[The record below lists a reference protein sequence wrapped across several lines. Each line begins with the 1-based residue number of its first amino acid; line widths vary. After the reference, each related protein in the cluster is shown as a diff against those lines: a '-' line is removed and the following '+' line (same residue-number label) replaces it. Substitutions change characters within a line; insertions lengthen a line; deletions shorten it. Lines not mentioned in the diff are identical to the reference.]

1 MLFHHDPQLQPGC
14 LKAFGKRHWPGHQ
27 VPGTTGQVKQMR
39 YQPVPGIWSN
49 WSNQI
54 KLMTYVHQVYKN
66 WNESS
71 GIWHSHISLQSLH
84 TYCTSWDGNSRCQPL
99 ALRHLCLI
107 WCWEVWGTNAQQL
120 NGVDLTSKTLRWLE
134 LQLGKET
141 NWNHIQ
147 MVWIRLTSKLWIWGS
162 VGLLSECS
170 VFSSNMTWIC
180 AHMERLRSGQCERR
194 RPRKPEHSQWP
205 QYPDHSRADIQCP

>member
-1 MLFHHDPQLQPGC
+1 MFT
-14 LKAFGKRHWPGHQ
+14 KR
-27 VPGTTGQVKQMR
+27 TKTEMKK
-39 YQPVPGIWSN
+39 GIPIMGFPCFLIYN
-49 WSNQI
+49 
-54 KLMTYVHQVYKN
+54 LYT
-66 WNESS
+66 
-71 GIWHSHISLQSLH
+71 

-147 MVWIRLTSKLWIWGS
+147 MVGIRLTSKLWIWGS

-170 VFSSNMTWIC
+170 VFSSNMTWIF

-205 QYPDHSRADIQCP
+205 QYRDHSRADIQCP

>member
-1 MLFHHDPQLQPGC
+1 MILSSNQVAWRLLVNATDQATRCLAQLDRWNKWGISLC
-14 LKAFGKRHWPGHQ
+14 LES
-27 VPGTTGQVKQMR
+27 GQIK
-39 YQPVPGIWSN
+39 SN
-49 WSNQI
+49 WWHMFTKST
-54 KLMTYVHQVYKN
+54 KTEMKK
-66 WNESS
+66 
-71 GIWHSHISLQSLH
+71 GIWHSHINFLIYNLYT
-84 TYCTSWDGNSRCQPL
+84 TYCTSWDGNSPCQPL

-107 WCWEVWGTNAQQL
+107 WCWEVWGTNAKQL
-120 NGVDLTSKTLRWLE
+120 NGVDLTRKTLRWLE

-147 MVWIRLTSKLWIWGS
+147 MVWIRLTSKLWIWIS